1 MGKVHFIER
10 SDTCETDS
18 LELLVSKSAV
28 ASSRLPNIAPRVKF
42 YLGLFFAGLVGTFVS
57 LWAKLNTQSSVESMD
72 GLGLHTMANSLENV
86 LEILAYPVILFMVI
100 LTIYAG
106 QQLYFQYRQVND
118 PQRYRK
124 NRSRV

>member
-1 MGKVHFIER
+1 
-10 SDTCETDS
+10 
-18 LELLVSKSAV
+18 
-28 ASSRLPNIAPRVKF
+28 
-42 YLGLFFAGLVGTFVS
+42 
-57 LWAKLNTQSSVESMD
+57 MD